1 MKKKQ
6 VKKLLAKELK
16 QAIKLKNQ
24 LKKEGKELLTD
35 E

>member
-6 VKKLLAKELK
+6 VKKLLAKEMK

-24 LKKEGKELLTD
+24 LKKEGKELLVN

>member
-6 VKKLLAKELK
+6 MKKLLAKEMK
-16 QAIKLKNQ
+16 HAIKLKNQ
-24 LKKEGKELLTD
+24 LKKEGKELNVD